1 MITKTKALRDCD
13 EGGSTLGEI
22 MTLKVSLGEILE
34 YALSGKNLKPGGCG
48 RGPGGQNLRGR
59 A

>member
-34 YALSGKNLKPGGCG
+34 YALSVKI
-48 RGPGGQNLRGR
+48 
-59 A
+59 